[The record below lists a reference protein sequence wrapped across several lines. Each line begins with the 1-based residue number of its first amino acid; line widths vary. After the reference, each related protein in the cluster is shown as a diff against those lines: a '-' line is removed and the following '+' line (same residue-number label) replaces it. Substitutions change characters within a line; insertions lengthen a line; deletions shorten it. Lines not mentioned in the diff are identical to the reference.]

1 VQPLVPQGSSCV
13 RLRCHEQNFVAAQ
26 CAPLTLTVV
35 TTIPL
40 LPAHTHTVCLSVCL
54 SVCLFVSFVCLDI
67 RRSRC
72 PSARV
77 CMYVC
82 VCVCVCISA
91 LAAHAVRVLSLVRVG
106 SIRLRRRPRWTRACE
121 CGTDNDPILQF
132 RAARTPKRID
142 RTQLVLTASCDILS
156 LCGRVASCRV
166 VSRGSLTA
174 ARRVNRRNRYSLP

>member
-54 SVCLFVSFVCLDI
+54 CACLCLLCVLI
-67 RRSRC
+67 
-72 PSARV
+72 
-77 CMYVC
+77 YVVLVVHLPVY

-142 RTQLVLTASCDILS
+142 RTQLVLTAFCDILS

-166 VSRGSLTA
+166 VSCHVA
-174 ARRVNRRNRYSLP
+174 H

>member
-1 VQPLVPQGSSCV
+1 MQPLVPQGSSCV

-26 CAPLTLTVV
+26 CAPLNTDRRHDDTAS
-35 TTIPL
+35 PCSH
-40 LPAHTHTVCLSVCL
+40 AHCLSVCL
-54 SVCLFVSFVCLDI
+54 CACLCLLCVLI
-67 RRSRC
+67 YVVLVVHL
-72 PSARV
+72 PV
-77 CMYVC
+77 YVC

-142 RTQLVLTASCDILS
+142 RTQLVLTAFCDILS

-166 VSRGSLTA
+166 VSCHVA
-174 ARRVNRRNRYSLP
+174 H